1 MIYGVCYTIMIAVGL
16 LIIRKSIFCFPGK
29 QSQKYVIII
38 GSICIMILSIY
49 GLILIRPLL

>member
-1 MIYGVCYTIMIAVGL
+1 MIYGICYTIMIATGL
-16 LIIRKSIFCFPGK
+16 LTIRKAIFCFPGK

-49 GLILIRPLL
+49 GLILSRQL